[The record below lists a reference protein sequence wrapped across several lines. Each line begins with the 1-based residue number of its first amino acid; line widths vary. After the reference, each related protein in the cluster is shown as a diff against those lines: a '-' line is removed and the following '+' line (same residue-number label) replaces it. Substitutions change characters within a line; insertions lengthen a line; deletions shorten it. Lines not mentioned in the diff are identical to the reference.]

1 MKRDLRRYRRMGL
14 TCGVVLV
21 VGAVAM
27 TTTWSAGQGML
38 LAAAQVGVLL
48 SAVGAGA
55 CVYKMHRLGKATE
68 PVDFTAGVATY
79 PLDDLGSFR

>member
-1 MKRDLRRYRRMGL
+1 M
-14 TCGVVLV
+14 
-21 VGAVAM
+21 
-27 TTTWSAGQGML
+27 